1 MDLNS
6 LVSTL
11 LSEESIDGLGARAG
25 ATPEEVR
32 GVLGNALP
40 MLLGGANAQAANQD
54 TASGFV
60 GALQQHA
67 QDDTSNLSS
76 FLGNVDLSDGAK
88 IIAHLLGANTAAQ
101 TQTVAQQA
109 GVSQQQAGSILS
121 AAAPL
126 LLSLLGQQTASAASQ
141 NNSAGIGGL
150 MGSLMGSG
158 DMTSLLGGLLGG
170 GGAAQQPLQQISE
183 PAAQTQQNAAKPSGL
198 LGKLFG
204 RYLSGISDYL
214 SLIQIFTFRADD
226 LG

>member
-1 MDLNS
+1 MDLNE
-6 LVSTL
+6 LMSTM
-11 LSEESIDGLGARAG
+11 LSEESIDGLGAKAE
-25 ATPEEVR
+25 ASPDEVR

-40 MLLGGANAQAANQD
+40 LLLGGANAQATNQD
-54 TASGFV
+54 TADGFV

-76 FLGNVDLSDGAK
+76 FLGNVDMGDGAK
-88 IIAHLLGANTAAQ
+88 IIAHLLGANQAAQ
-101 TQTVAQQA
+101 TQAVAQQA

-126 LLSLLGQQTASAASQ
+126 LLSLLGQQTAAASSQ

-170 GGAAQQPLQQISE
+170 GAASQPAQQPLQEVTQ
-183 PAAQTQQNAAKPSGL
+183 PTQQSAGNSGGGL

-204 RYLSGISDYL
+204 LL
-214 SLIQIFTFRADD
+214 K
-226 LG
+226 